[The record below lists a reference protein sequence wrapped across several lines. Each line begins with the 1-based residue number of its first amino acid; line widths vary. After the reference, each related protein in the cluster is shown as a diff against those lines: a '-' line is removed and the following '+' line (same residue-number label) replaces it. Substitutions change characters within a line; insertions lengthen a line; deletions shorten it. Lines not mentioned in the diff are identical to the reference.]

1 MPHDIG
7 GDGVIQGATFAALSV
22 SHHRDD
28 VDIHL
33 VGALQDFLCGMAM
46 CRAIKLYRDARVG
59 QINAVVTEKFPA
71 PGSCLGGLVAF
82 RVIVK
87 QNDLGIE
94 ALGEVQYTG
103 EDGG

>member
-1 MPHDIG
+1 MAHDVG
-7 GDGVIQGATFAALSV
+7 SDGVIQGATFAALAV
-22 SHHRDD
+22 GYHCDET
-28 VDIHL
+28 DIHL
-33 VGALQDFLCGMAM
+33 VGALEDLLCRFAM

-59 QINAVVTEKFPA
+59 QFNAVVAEKVPA
-71 PGSCLGGLVAF
+71 PGRLGDLVTL
-82 RVIVK
+82 RVIMK